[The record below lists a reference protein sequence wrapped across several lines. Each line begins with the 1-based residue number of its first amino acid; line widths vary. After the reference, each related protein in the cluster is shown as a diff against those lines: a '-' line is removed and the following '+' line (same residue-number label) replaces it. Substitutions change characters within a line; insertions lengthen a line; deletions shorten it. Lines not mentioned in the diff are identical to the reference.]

1 MKQRENI
8 MIRFVRALSTSIVC
22 VAMVSVAVSQD
33 SMPRGIMTGRVLNAL
48 TREPMIGANVILVG
62 TTTGAATDQNGT
74 FRIEN
79 IPAGIYIVRASLIGF
94 EAVVRTDVV
103 VSPARPADVLF
114 ELVESAVELE
124 EITVTGRFFAKTPD
138 KVVSVQTQSYEEIR
152 RLPGGFEDVVRAV
165 SILPGVAQVE
175 PGRNDLIVRGGAP
188 SENLYVVDG
197 LELSNIN
204 HFGTQGSGGGPL
216 SYINL
221 DFVSGTTFSTGG
233 FGVRYGDKLSSVLTI
248 DLREGRRDRL
258 GGKATISATQF
269 GLDAE
274 GPVSEAGSFLVSA
287 RRSYLDLI
295 FRAAGFGFVPEYW
308 DFLGKTTY
316 HPGTADRVS
325 VLGIL
330 ALDNVRLFNDTPEK
344 RYDNS
349 RILASD
355 HVQGVGSVSWQ
366 HLFKA
371 GYFTLTGG
379 VTYNQFRYQQN
390 DSLLQPIFQNR
401 SAEQEFSLRG
411 EIVSLMGESTEL
423 SAGVQGRWLLFDGR
437 LTLRPFWTN
446 FGKHI
451 SVDARFDTTAV
462 KLAAYVQIAQRFG
475 NFRLIAGGRLDY
487 FSLIDHPAAMSP
499 RLSLSYAL
507 RPTTTVSASIGRYA
521 QAPSLIWLA
530 AVPSNRRLAHVKV
543 DQFVVGVE
551 EFLQSDVKMSLE
563 AYRKNYRSYPASTVR
578 PWLVLANTGAG
589 FGGSED
595 GFSSFGLDPLV
606 SEGTGWSQGM
616 EVFVQKKYSETPWY
630 GTVSIS
636 YGRTAFTAL
645 DGVERPGS
653 FDQRWIVNLGGGYL
667 LNHSWELSGKFR
679 VATGRPYT
687 PYNADG
693 SQDAS
698 RFNSARIPANH
709 SLDIRLDRRW
719 MFERWTLVVYLDVQN
734 VYNRPLRSVPRYD
747 ERTGTLDEAQSIGI
761 LPSIGVSAEF

>member
-1 MKQRENI
+1 MKLEGKHI
-8 MIRFVRALSTSIVC
+8 VRYVEMLRWIIVC
-22 VAMVSVAVSQD
+22 FIVMVFQAASQ
-33 SMPRGIMTGRVLNAL
+33 PRGTITGRVVNAL
-48 TREPMIGANVILVG
+48 TREPMIGANVMIVG
-62 TTTGAATDQNGT
+62 TTTGAATDQNGN

-79 IPAGIYIVRASLIGF
+79 IAAGIYILRASLIGF
-94 EAVVRTDVV
+94 EAALKTDVV
-103 VSPARPADVLF
+103 VSPARPVDLLF
-114 ELVESAVELE
+114 ELTESAVELE
-124 EITVTGRFFAKTPD
+124 EITVTERFFAKTPD

-216 SYINL
+216 SYVNL
-221 DFVSGTTFSTGG
+221 DFVSGTSFSTGG
-233 FGVRYGDKLSSVLTI
+233 FGARYGDKLSSVLTI

-269 GLDAE
+269 GLNAE
-274 GPVSEAGSFLVSA
+274 GPVSESGSFLVSA

-308 DFLGKTTY
+308 DFLGKAMY
-316 HPGTADRVS
+316 QPGTSDRIS

-355 HVQGVGSVSWQ
+355 HVQGVGGVSWQ

-379 VTYNQFRYQQN
+379 VTYNAFRYRQN
-390 DSLLQPIFQNR
+390 DSLLQPIFENR
-401 SAEQEFSLRG
+401 SAEQEVSLRG
-411 EIVSLMGESTEL
+411 EVVSLMGESTEL
-423 SAGVQGRWLLFDGR
+423 SVGVQGRWMLFDGR

-446 FGKHI
+446 FGQQI

-462 KLAAYVQIAQRFG
+462 KLAGYVQIAQRFG
-475 NFRLIAGGRLDY
+475 HFRVIAGGRLDY
-487 FSLIDHPAAMSP
+487 FSLIDTPAAISP
-499 RLSLSYAL
+499 RLSLSYAF
-507 RPTTTVSASIGRYA
+507 RPTTTVSASIGRYT
-521 QAPSLIWLA
+521 QAPSLVWLA
-530 AVPSNRRLAHVKV
+530 AVPSNRRLNHVKV
-543 DQFVVGVE
+543 DQVVLGIE
-551 EFLQSDVKMSLE
+551 ELLQSDVKMSLE
-563 AYRKNYRSYPASTVR
+563 LYRKNYGSYPASTVR

-606 SEGTGWSQGM
+606 SGGTGWSQGV

-630 GTVSIS
+630 GTLSIS

-645 DGVERPGS
+645 DRVERPGS
-653 FDQRWIVNLGGGYL
+653 FDQRWIANLGGGYVL
-667 LNHSWELSGKFR
+667 DHSWEFSGKFR
-679 VATGRPYT
+679 VAAGRPYT

-693 SQDAS
+693 TQDAS

-709 SLDIRLDRRW
+709 SLDLRVDRRW